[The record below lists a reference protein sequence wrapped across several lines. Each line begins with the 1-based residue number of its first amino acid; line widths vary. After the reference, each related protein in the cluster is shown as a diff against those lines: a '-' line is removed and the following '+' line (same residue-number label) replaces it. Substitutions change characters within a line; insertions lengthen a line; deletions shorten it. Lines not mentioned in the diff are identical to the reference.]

1 MAAGWLTDYLA
12 LSPWIMDRYRQQ
24 MLLPELGPDGQDRLA
39 GASVLV
45 VGAGGLGSPA
55 SLYLAAAGIGRLV
68 LVDPDTVALSNLHRQ
83 ILFREG
89 DVGMLKVEKA
99 SRSLHEFRSDLRL
112 EAHACWLSDENAD
125 SLISSVDVVLDCTDN
140 FPTRYLLNRMCMN
153 LCIPLVYASVAA
165 WEGQI
170 TSFAFDTD
178 GPCLECLYPMVEDGA
193 LNCNALGTIGVV
205 PGILGLWQANEA
217 IHILL
222 GQSRLTGRLLHIDLL
237 HHEMREFQYNVA
249 PDCRCRL
256 PANRR
261 HEPDLHQAV
270 RLLTP
275 AEFLASCAVEAGQ
288 RQTFSDAARGS
299 YHVVDV
305 RPASEAPGLEGALH
319 VPLEE
324 IAARWTECV
333 SDRPT
338 VFVCQAGVRS
348 LTAAQL
354 LAEKGKTAFSLVGGL
369 SALNELQRGRS

>member
-1 MAAGWLTDYLA
+1 
-12 LSPWIMDRYRQQ
+12 MDRYRQQ
-24 MLLPELGPDGQDRLA
+24 MLLSELGPDGQDRLA

-89 DVGMLKVEKA
+89 DVGLAKVEKA
-99 SRSLHEFRSDLRL
+99 RRSLREFRSDLRL
-112 EAHACWLSDENAD
+112 EAHACWLTEENAD

-140 FPTRYLLNRMCMN
+140 FLSRYLLNRVCSH
-153 LCIPLVYASVAA
+153 LRVPLVYASVAA

-170 TSFAFDTD
+170 TSFAFDAD
-178 GPCLECLYPMVEDGA
+178 GPCLECLYPMAEDGA

-256 PANRR
+256 PANQR

-275 AEFLASCAVEAGQ
+275 AEFLASCAGDAGQ
-288 RQTFSDAARGS
+288 GHTFIDADRGA

-305 RPASEAPGLEGALH
+305 RPASDTSPLAGALRI
-319 VPLEE
+319 PLEE

-338 VFVCQAGVRS
+338 VFICQAGVRS
-348 LTAAQL
+348 LAAAQL

>member
-1 MAAGWLTDYLA
+1 
-12 LSPWIMDRYRQQ
+12 MDRYRQQ
-24 MLLPELGPDGQDRLA
+24 MLLPELGPDGQNRLA

-55 SLYLAAAGIGRLV
+55 SLYLAAAGVGRLV

-89 DVGMLKVEKA
+89 DVGMSKVEKA

-112 EAHACWLSDENAD
+112 EPHACWLADENAQ

-140 FPTRYLLNRMCMN
+140 FLSRYLLNRVCSQ
-153 LCIPLVYASVAA
+153 LRVPLVYASVAA

-170 TSFAFDTD
+170 TSFAFDTG
-178 GPCLECLYPMVEDGA
+178 GPCLECLYPMAEDGA
-193 LNCNALGTIGVV
+193 LNCSALGTIGVV
-205 PGILGLWQANEA
+205 PGVLGLWQANEA

-237 HHEMREFQYNVA
+237 HHEMREFHYNVA

-256 PANRR
+256 PANQR
-261 HEPDLHQAV
+261 HVPSLHQAV

-275 AEFLASCAVEAGQ
+275 AEFLASFTGDSGQ
-288 RQTFSDAARGS
+288 RQTFSDADRGA

-305 RPASEAPGLEGALH
+305 RHASDASGLEGALNI
-319 VPLEE
+319 PLEE
-324 IAARWTECV
+324 IATRWAECV

-338 VFVCQAGVRS
+338 VFVCDAGVRS
-348 LTAAQL
+348 LTAARM

-369 SALNELQRGRS
+369 SALYELQRGRS